1 VGFVITGEQR
11 PYKGGVFKRIKP
23 TGPNGALEVVARYED
38 GQGDFCDIELG
49 AIADSSKCAAN
60 TDAISWGL
68 GVNWYV
74 NNAVRLGMNYTDGEE
89 EGTDLAGNEFRA
101 RFQLVF

>member
-1 VGFVITGEQR
+1 
-11 PYKGGVFKRIKP
+11 
-23 TGPNGALEVVARYED
+23 
-38 GQGDFCDIELG
+38 
-49 AIADSSKCAAN
+49 
-60 TDAISWGL
+60 
-68 GVNWYV
+68 V